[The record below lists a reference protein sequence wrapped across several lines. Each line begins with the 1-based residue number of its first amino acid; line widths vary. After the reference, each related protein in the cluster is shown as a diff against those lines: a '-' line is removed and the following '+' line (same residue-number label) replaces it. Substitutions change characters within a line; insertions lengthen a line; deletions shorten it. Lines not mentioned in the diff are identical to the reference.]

1 VEETGG
7 PPGRG
12 VAFGRDWTQ
21 GNIFHNL
28 LRLSWPMAV
37 SNVLMMLGP
46 TIDMIWVGRLGASS
60 IAGVGVAGI
69 AVQLVMGAMMGLMM
83 GMRAMIA
90 RFIGAGDVDTA
101 NHVARQAFVISAV
114 FAGIMAIVGSFF
126 SRPILDL
133 FGLEPDVVSEGA
145 AYLRILFIGAAA
157 MSFRMM
163 AEGIMQASGDT
174 VTPMGISVVYRLF
187 HVALCPFLIF
197 GWWIFPSLG
206 VSGAALTN
214 VISQSL
220 GVLIGMWFLF
230 TGRSLVFLGFSPSR
244 MRLSMKNFRL
254 DLDII
259 WRIIKIGFP
268 ALVSGIQR
276 TLSQF
281 FIMLFMAP
289 FGTVAVAAHSINQ
302 RIEMILIMPG
312 FAFGMGSGVLVGQNL
327 GAGQPDRAERS
338 AWLAVGLVEALMA
351 IGAVVILVWAE
362 GIIHIFNAEPELIS
376 LGAIFLRIA
385 VAGYIVL
392 GFMSVMM
399 QALNGA
405 GDTVPTMIVSMV
417 MMWAVTIPLA
427 YFLPKYTDLNVY
439 GVRWGMAAGMI
450 VGAIAYTVYFRAGR
464 WKRKKV

>member
-1 VEETGG
+1 
-7 PPGRG
+7 
-12 VAFGRDWTQ
+12 
-21 GNIFHNL
+21 
-28 LRLSWPMAV
+28 
-37 SNVLMMLGP
+37 
-46 TIDMIWVGRLGASS
+46 
-60 IAGVGVAGI
+60 
-69 AVQLVMGAMMGLMM
+69 
-83 GMRAMIA
+83 
-90 RFIGAGDVDTA
+90 
-101 NHVARQAFVISAV
+101 
-114 FAGIMAIVGSFF
+114 
-126 SRPILDL
+126 
-133 FGLEPDVVSEGA
+133 
-145 AYLRILFIGAAA
+145 
-157 MSFRMM
+157 
-163 AEGIMQASGDT
+163 
-174 VTPMGISVVYRLF
+174 
-187 HVALCPFLIF
+187 
-197 GWWIFPSLG
+197 
-206 VSGAALTN
+206 
-214 VISQSL
+214 
-220 GVLIGMWFLF
+220 
-230 TGRSLVFLGFSPSR
+230 
-244 MRLSMKNFRL
+244 MRLSLKNFRL

-289 FGTVAVAAHSINQ
+289 FGTIAVAAHSVNQ

-338 AWLAVGLVEALMA
+338 AWLAVGLVESAMVVAA
-351 IGAVVILVWAE
+351 IVILVWAE
-362 GIIHIFNAEPELIS
+362 GIISIFSAEPELVA
-376 LGAIFLRIA
+376 LGATFLRIA

-392 GFMSVMM
+392 GFMAVMM

-427 YFLPKYTDLNVY
+427 YFLPKYTNLSVY